1 MNIKCKEYIPLSMK
15 TGNKSTDSDI
25 INKFL
30 QDDADLIYYTE
41 QLSNSSNILPEG
53 LDVNFVYNNMVS
65 LLTYL
70 F

>member
-1 MNIKCKEYIPLSMK
+1 MK

-65 LLTYL
+65 I
-70 F
+70 